1 MTFRDVEP
9 RPKLQPAQISRD
21 LQNRDDIDSAVLQ
34 HHNKANTR
42 GSMNEND
49 LPDNAPGPSGS
60 GILNQMDLV

>member
-9 RPKLQPAQISRD
+9 WPKLQPAQISRD

-42 GSMNEND
+42 GSMNE
-49 LPDNAPGPSGS
+49 
-60 GILNQMDLV
+60 MDL